1 MESERGLTMAEVT
14 IKAGVSEEVVL
25 NVLAR
30 LKNGQIDDA
39 IACFA
44 EKFTFD
50 DHGIGL
56 EFKDRERL
64 TEFFQKTRE
73 LFPDSCLEVESILI
87 GIDHV
92 VGEWTLRT
100 SVTEPFYGAL
110 ARKVSVVLNG
120 VSVVRTRN
128 AEITEWS
135 DYYDGLTSRR
145 TALASSFKDWVEL

>member
-1 MESERGLTMAEVT
+1 MAEVT
-14 IKAGVSEEVVL
+14 IKAGVSEDVVL
-25 NVLAR
+25 NVLTR
-30 LKNGQIDDA
+30 LKNGEIDDA

-44 EKFTFD
+44 EKFTFND
-50 DHGIGL
+50 RGIGL

-87 GIDHV
+87 GFDHV

-110 ARKVSVVLNG
+110 ARKVSVVLHG
-120 VSVVRTRN
+120 VSVVRTRKG
-128 AEITEWS
+128 EIT
-135 DYYDGLTSRR
+135 
-145 TALASSFKDWVEL
+145 V